1 LWRKTSPFLLYNI
14 NKESGIFLFF
24 LRFHVEIALSQLP
37 VSLLL
42 GVFSVRRFVV
52 YVKIDQLTAIHFLMA
67 KENKLQEGK
76 VLSFM
81 PAVCKGLSAITLYD
95 LLQVEWMSGL
105 RGRRPC
111 AFSFFVLFALV
122 LSSCRSTRNATVD
135 FADGRYEGMVD
146 ESGRKHGAGVY
157 VWLDGSRYE
166 GEFHRDERHGRGRFT
181 WASGDVYEGEY
192 LEGRRIGSGTYNWP
206 NGSTYVGEF
215 LNGKRHG
222 QGTFV
227 SSDGSCFEGRWFND
241 LQDGLGILVQP
252 SGARLTGLWR
262 AGRPPPSPFAKKS
275 DDMQHGALPLNAA
288 AENYT
293 PVEQEKISRSDIDPR
308 TPGTS
313 NN

>member
-1 LWRKTSPFLLYNI
+1 LYNI

-24 LRFHVEIALSQLP
+24 LRSHVEIALSQLP

-52 YVKIDQLTAIHFLMA
+52 YVKIDRLTAIHFLMA
-67 KENKLQEGK
+67 KENKLQGCNAFSPMSS
-76 VLSFM
+76 VR
-81 PAVCKGLSAITLYD
+81 KGLSAITLYD

-146 ESGRKHGAGVY
+146 ESGRKHGVGVY

-166 GEFHRDERHGRGRFT
+166 GEFHTDERHGRGRFT
-181 WASGDVYEGEY
+181 WASGEVYEGEY
-192 LEGRRIGSGTYNWP
+192 LEGERVGIGTYNWP

-215 LNGKRHG
+215 LNGKRQG

-227 SSDGSCFEGRWFND
+227 SSDGSRFEGRWFND
-241 LQDGLGILVQP
+241 LQDGLGLLVQP
-252 SGARLTGLWR
+252 GGARLTGLWR
-262 AGRPPPSPFAKKS
+262 AGRPPPSSFAKKS
-275 DDMQHGALPLNAA
+275 DDVESEVVPLTAPS
-288 AENYT
+288 EDFT
-293 PVEQEKISRSDIDPR
+293 SGEQEKISQPDIDPR
-308 TPGTS
+308 TPGTR